1 MNDQQAFQNGNRRS
15 ACGGCNSCPYTLC
28 PAECEACRCLICPP
42 GPIGPQGPQGPQGEQ
57 GEAGPQGPQ
66 GAQGPRGETGPMG
79 LQGPVGPQGPQG
91 VQGPQGATGAQGP
104 IGPQGPMGEPGPA
117 GATGPRGAS
126 GGLLSYGEFYS
137 PEPGLDGVTI
147 PAGGDIP
154 FPRNGVIANTDI
166 GRVSSTEILLSVPG
180 VYFVTFRVNVAT
192 SGQALL
198 TLNGVPQSAT
208 AAGTG
213 QNDSVLFGTALLN
226 VTASGTLL
234 TLRNPVENN
243 SALVLSSSP
252 GGTLPV
258 ANCLT
263 VLRLN

>member
-1 MNDQQAFQNGNRRS
+1 
-15 ACGGCNSCPYTLC
+15 
-28 PAECEACRCLICPP
+28 
-42 GPIGPQGPQGPQGEQ
+42 
-57 GEAGPQGPQ
+57 
-66 GAQGPRGETGPMG
+66 
-79 LQGPVGPQGPQG
+79 
-91 VQGPQGATGAQGP
+91 
-104 IGPQGPMGEPGPA
+104 MGEPGPA

-137 PEPGLDGVTI
+137 LIPEDNGVTV

-180 VYFVTFRVNVAT
+180 VYFVTFRVNVAN
-192 SGQALL
+192 SGQVLL
-198 TLNGVPQSAT
+198 TLNGAPQSGT
-208 AAGTG
+208 VAGTG

-243 SALVLSSSP
+243 STLTLASAP

-258 ANCLT
+258 ANLLT
-263 VLRLN
+263 ILRLS

>member
-1 MNDQQAFQNGNRRS
+1 
-15 ACGGCNSCPYTLC
+15 
-28 PAECEACRCLICPP
+28 
-42 GPIGPQGPQGPQGEQ
+42 
-57 GEAGPQGPQ
+57 
-66 GAQGPRGETGPMG
+66 MG
-79 LQGPVGPQGPQG
+79 LQGPV
-91 VQGPQGATGAQGP
+91 
-104 IGPQGPMGEPGPA
+104 

-126 GGLLSYGEFYS
+126 GGLLSYGDFYS
-137 PEPGLDGVTI
+137 PAPGLDDVTI

-243 SALVLSSSP
+243 SAVVLSSAP

-263 VLRLN
+263 VLRLS